1 MCEQNMASVGEV
13 RKKQGIV
20 ITENIVA
27 DMTRRWERNF
37 EDKMLLEMIKVMTW
51 ACHVLKVSDVKDW
64 DNNAEV
70 YNNGTK

>member
-1 MCEQNMASVGEV
+1 MCEQNMASVGEI

-37 EDKMLLEMIKVMTW
+37 EDKMLLEMIEVMSW
-51 ACHVLKVSDVKDW
+51 AVHVLKRSDVKEW
-64 DNNAEV
+64 EK
-70 YNNGTK
+70 GE

>member
-37 EDKMLLEMIKVMTW
+37 EDKMLLEMIEVMSW
-51 ACHVLKVSDVKDW
+51 AVHVLKRSDVKEW
-64 DNNAEV
+64 EKEV
-70 YNNGTK
+70 YNNGTE

>member
-20 ITENIVA
+20 IAENIVA

-37 EDKMLLEMIKVMTW
+37 EDKMLLEMIKVMSW
-51 ACHVLKVSDVKDW
+51 ACHVLKVSDVKAW
-64 DNNAEV
+64 DNNEEV
-70 YNNGTK
+70 YNNGTE

>member
-1 MCEQNMASVGEV
+1 MCEQSMASVGEI

-37 EDKMLLEMIKVMTW
+37 EDKMLLEMIEVMSW
-51 ACHVLKVSDVKDW
+51 AVHVLKRSDVKDW

-70 YNNGTK
+70 YNNGTE